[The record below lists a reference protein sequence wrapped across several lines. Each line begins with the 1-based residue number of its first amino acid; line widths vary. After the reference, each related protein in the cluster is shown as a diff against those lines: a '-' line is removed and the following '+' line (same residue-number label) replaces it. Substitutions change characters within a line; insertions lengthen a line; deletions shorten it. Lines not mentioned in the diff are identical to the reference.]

1 MFRKIAFIML
11 IMLLAAGAL
20 PMRAQQDREVRFD
33 QIDTILNKVIL
44 KREIMGGAMAHTSGW
59 GLIFRKAYNQNAFVK
74 NVWEVE
80 FFGIRADKQVRI
92 NYYGAY
98 YSDANSYVYG
108 KLNKVYDLRSGF
120 GQQHLLNSKPYW
132 GGVEVRLAYYG
143 GISIGISKPI
153 YLYIFN
159 EDIYESPES
168 RRYDPDKHF
177 VDNIYGRA
185 PFIDGLQ
192 KTTFHPGGYLKGG
205 LSFDFGAYNT
215 SIKALEVGAMI
226 DAYIT
231 PIALMAFEDKHYFFF
246 NFYLNFTFGKRYNRL

>member
-1 MFRKIAFIML
+1 MFRNIIKIVLLML
-11 IMLLAAGAL
+11 FATSAL
-20 PMRAQQDREVRFD
+20 PLRAQQDAEVPFD

-44 KREIMGGAMAHTSGW
+44 KREMMGGAMAHTAGW
-59 GLIFRKAYNQNAFVK
+59 GVIFRKAYNQSYFVK

-80 FFGIRADKQVRI
+80 FFGIRANKQVRI

-120 GQQHLLNSKPYW
+120 GRQHLLNSKPYW

-159 EDIYESPES
+159 EDVYIAPES
-168 RRYDPDKHF
+168 KRYDPEKHF
-177 VDNIYGRA
+177 VDNIFGRA

-192 KTTFHPGGYLKGG
+192 KTTFHPGGYVKGG
-205 LSFDFGAYNT
+205 LYFDFGAYNT

-231 PIALMAFEDKHYFFF
+231 PIAIMAFEDKHYYFV